1 MLTSANNFQ
10 WRIYSFLRH
19 NKLMMKSSNSGRQ
32 EIINTTFKGTVLVK
46 NNVVDKNINISRVV
60 LHCSYELLNMFGLT
74 NS

>member
-1 MLTSANNFQ
+1 MEN
-10 WRIYSFLRH
+10 IFLSETQQV
-19 NKLMMKSSNSGRQ
+19 NDEILKLWKARNY
-32 EIINTTFKGTVLVK
+32 NTTFKGTVLVK